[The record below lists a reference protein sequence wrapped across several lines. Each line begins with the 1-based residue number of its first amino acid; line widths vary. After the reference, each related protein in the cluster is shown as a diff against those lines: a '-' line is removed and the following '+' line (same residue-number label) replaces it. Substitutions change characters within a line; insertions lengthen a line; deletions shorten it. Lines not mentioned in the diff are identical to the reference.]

1 MRLVNVAKE
10 GWLAAQ
16 NAVQRSVQDAPPNL
30 VQTVHEIIVEVRRR
44 GDDALLELGR
54 RFDAPGL
61 ASLEVQPKEWDAAC
75 AELDGADRRVMDR
88 AAASIEHFHR
98 RQVRSGW
105 FEAGEGTFVGQVIAP
120 LNRVGIYVP
129 GGRAA
134 YPSSVLMTA
143 IPASVAGVRD
153 IVVCT
158 PARQDGTIAPA
169 VLYAAKVAGV
179 SRVFKIG
186 GAQAVA
192 AMAFGTQ
199 SVPAVDKVVGPGN
212 LYVNLA
218 KKELWGV
225 VDMDMLAGPSE
236 VCIVADESAPSAFVA
251 ADLLTQVEHDP
262 DCAAF
267 LLTPSAQLVQD
278 VLAHIAAQME
288 ALPRREILSKALA
301 TNGVAV
307 VTDTL
312 DQAVE
317 LANLC
322 APEHLTLMVRDA
334 WRWLGSIH
342 NAGAVLLGEYTPQ
355 TLGDYYAGPSHTL
368 PTGGT
373 ARFASP
379 LNVDTFMKK
388 TSVISYNSQALAEC
402 ADLLAHFARLE
413 GFEAHARAVEIRQ
426 RHSEPHSS

>member
-1 MRLVNVAKE
+1 MRVVRVAGD
-10 GWLAAQ
+10 GWPAAQ
-16 NAVQRSVQDAPPNL
+16 RAVKRSIADVPASL
-30 VQTVHEIIVEVRRR
+30 VDTVRAIIADVRRR
-44 GDDALLELGR
+44 GDNALLELGR

-61 ASLEVQPKEWDAAC
+61 AQLEVGEPEWDEAC
-75 AELDGADRRVMDR
+75 AALPPGDREVMDR
-88 AAASIEHFHR
+88 AAASIERFHR
-98 RQVRSGW
+98 NQVRTGW
-105 FEAGEGTFVGQVIAP
+105 FQAEGGALVGQMVTP
-120 LNRVGIYVP
+120 LERVGIYVP

-143 IPASVAGVRD
+143 IPAAVAGVRE

-158 PARQDGTIAPA
+158 PARQDGTLPPT
-169 VLYAAKVAGV
+169 VLYAARAAGV
-179 SRVFKIG
+179 CRVFKIG

-218 KKELWGV
+218 KKELWGL

-236 VCIVADESAPSAFVA
+236 VCIVADESARPAFVA

-267 LLTPSAQLVQD
+267 LFTPSESLLKEALVQME
-278 VLAHIAAQME
+278 LQME
-288 ALPRREILSKALA
+288 GLPRREILRQAMEA
-301 TNGVAV
+301 NGVAV

-312 DQAVE
+312 EEAVE

-322 APEHLTLMVRDA
+322 APEHLALMVRDPLHL
-334 WRWLGSIH
+334 LGFIR
-342 NAGAVLLGEYTPQ
+342 NAGAVLLGDYSPQ
-355 TLGDYYAGPSHTL
+355 TLGDYFAGPSHTL

-379 LNVDTFMKK
+379 LNVDTFVKK
-388 TSVISYNSQALAEC
+388 TSVIAYSAQALAGC
-402 ADLLAHFARLE
+402 AENLTHFARLE
-413 GFEAHARAVEIRQ
+413 GFEAHARAVEHRQ
-426 RHSEPHSS
+426 GGAEPRDI